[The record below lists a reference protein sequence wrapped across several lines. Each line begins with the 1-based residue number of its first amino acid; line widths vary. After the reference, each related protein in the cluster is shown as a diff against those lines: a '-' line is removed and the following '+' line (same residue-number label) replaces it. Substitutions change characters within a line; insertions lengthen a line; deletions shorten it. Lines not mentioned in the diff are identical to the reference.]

1 MEYKGQTLQC
11 RTLGNNIVELT
22 FDAQGESVN
31 KFDQNSL
38 SELSEVVKVLEADKS
53 VSGLLV
59 SSGKGVF
66 IVGAD
71 ITEFLKGFQIPQD

>member
-1 MEYKGQTLQC
+1 MEYKGQAIQC

-38 SELSEVVKVLEADKS
+38 SELSEVVKESWKLINQSVASWSPAGRVVSLLEPI
-53 VSGLLV
+53 LHN
-59 SSGKGVF
+59 F
-66 IVGAD
+66 
-71 ITEFLKGFQIPQD
+71 